1 MKAIADSF
9 RGLMAAV
16 INRALADL
24 EKANTAMGVSDHVR
38 DEAMAW
44 INSPECEAFCDALD
58 MDYAAVREKA
68 AALYRCF
75 LEEAGGREKAL
86 RKPRKSGA
94 GAGKPRQMTRP
105 EGQSIR
111 RPQTATALSRKE

>member
-1 MKAIADSF
+1 
-9 RGLMAAV
+9 MAAV

-24 EKANTAMGVSDHVR
+24 EKTNTAMGVRDNVR

-44 INSPECEAFCDALD
+44 INNPECEAFYDALD
-58 MDYAAVREKA
+58 MDYTAVREKA

-75 LEEAGGREKAL
+75 LETTEGREKAL

-94 GAGKPRQMTRP
+94 GAGKPRPMARP

-111 RPQTATALSRKE
+111 RPQPAAALSRKE